1 LGINVLFKTQHFGLI
16 GPDISSPAQC
26 RDVTIN
32 FKLKREIIALSG
44 LTFNV
49 KVKLDS
55 KMSCY

>member
-1 LGINVLFKTQHFGLI
+1 VLFKTQHFGLI